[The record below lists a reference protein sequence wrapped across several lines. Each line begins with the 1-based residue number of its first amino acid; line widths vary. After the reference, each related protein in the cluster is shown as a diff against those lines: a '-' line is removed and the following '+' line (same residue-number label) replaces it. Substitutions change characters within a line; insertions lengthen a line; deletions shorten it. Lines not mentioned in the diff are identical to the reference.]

1 MVEPDNL
8 LGPSLLVGR
17 AAPAQLRPQAVVQLA
32 GGLTLTAVSGF
43 NQKRV

>member
-17 AAPAQLRPQAVVQLA
+17 AAPAQLRPQALVQLA
-32 GGLTLTAVSGF
+32 GGLRLTLVSGLA
-43 NQKRV
+43 QKRV